1 MSSKARAAASDQ
13 ILDRQRDNPTVR
25 SFVVQGWTESVL
37 SCTRTSIW
45 QMFPKGWI
53 ARPFQTHSQTTLI
66 AVCFVSPARLS
77 GSYVKHLRSIFKTKK
92 AARVGECTFG
102 SRTHGELCIVPKL
115 SSPTPPTTTPLPQPF
130 DLGSQKALGPAGFA
144 RLNPAADLIRGVF
157 PFLGRVSRGDR
168 ISSAPKCFLFLP
180 LFIFFPSL
188 GGLCLS
194 IRGPTH
200 APCHV
205 LHAEHQRCAG
215 HHHRSRCNFDA
226 KLKALMFPP
235 PQGSNGHASVYSR
248 FHFFHSLSLRS
259 WLEAVAQT
267 GISVRETFEQ
277 KRQMLRTPMSAHAA
291 SLTPEAVGAC
301 QTCRTSSV
309 LTAVFAILPTG
320 KESNDLMLE

>member
-1 MSSKARAAASDQ
+1 M
-13 ILDRQRDNPTVR
+13 DRRRDNPTVR

-92 AARVGECTFG
+92 QLVSANARLALGHTGNCALFP
-102 SRTHGELCIVPKL
+102 SFHPPPLPHH
-115 SSPTPPTTTPLPQPF
+115 PTTTPPPQPF

-144 RLNPAADLIRGVF
+144 GLNPAADLIHGVF
-157 PFLGRVSRGDR
+157 PFLGWVLRGDR

-205 LHAEHQRCAG
+205 LHAEQQRCAG

-226 KLKALMFPP
+226 KLKVLMFPP
-235 PQGSNGHASVYSR
+235 PQGSNGHVSIYLR
-248 FHFFHSLSLRS
+248 FLFPFFIIAFL
-259 WLEAVAQT
+259 
-267 GISVRETFEQ
+267 G
-277 KRQMLRTPMSAHAA
+277 
-291 SLTPEAVGAC
+291 
-301 QTCRTSSV
+301 
-309 LTAVFAILPTG
+309 
-320 KESNDLMLE
+320 